1 MALSSVRCSVVVSR
15 RFLRNAA
22 CLQNSAAPNE
32 RVVMPASTQ
41 VRPSSEW
48 QLVSAVALERK
59 PVITRDFNEFER
71 RYLEMLRTMEVEAS
85 LLSDHELQVKAESQ
99 RKASADEG
107 SGIKI
112 QTANDIAEEWHKKAK
127 EFQPASRLTD
137 ADARGDKCSTERLLD
152 HPLLLVVNQRLG
164 NGHRW
169 ILPQTAHA
177 AGETMR
183 QTAERALDEVCGSG
197 LEVRF
202 LGNAP
207 AGCYKYRYPAEF
219 QKDGIV
225 GAKVFFFKAQLQG
238 GSLSADSLKKLDRA
252 SDFEWLAQTE
262 LESRMLP
269 KYCQSVKSFLM
280 STEKMDCQHLLNK
293 IQSSVKRRSQ
303 HITPELDTKTKATG
317 AVKA

>member
-1 MALSSVRCSVVVSR
+1 FPLS
-15 RFLRNAA
+15 
-22 CLQNSAAPNE
+22 E
-32 RVVMPASTQ
+32 RAVAREFNLISVVMPASTQ

-112 QTANDIAEEWHKKAK
+112 QTANDIAEEWNKKAK
-127 EFQPASRLTD
+127 EFQPASRLTGGLSSYLTLFSFLSSYV
-137 ADARGDKCSTERLLD
+137 APPPKYK
-152 HPLLLVVNQRLG
+152 LVG
-164 NGHRW
+164 SSHY
-169 ILPQTAHA
+169 ILTDLHA
-177 AGETMR
+177 KKLFFNW
-183 QTAERALDEVCGSG
+183 TAERALAEVCGSG

-207 AGCYKYRYPAEF
+207 AGCYKYSYPAEF
-219 QKDGIV
+219 RKDGIV

-252 SDFEWLAQTE
+252 SDFEWLTQTE

-280 STEKMDCQHLLNK
+280 STEKMDCQHLLDK
-293 IQSSVKRRSQ
+293 IESSVKRRSQ
-303 HITPELDTKTKATG
+303 HITPELNTKTKATE